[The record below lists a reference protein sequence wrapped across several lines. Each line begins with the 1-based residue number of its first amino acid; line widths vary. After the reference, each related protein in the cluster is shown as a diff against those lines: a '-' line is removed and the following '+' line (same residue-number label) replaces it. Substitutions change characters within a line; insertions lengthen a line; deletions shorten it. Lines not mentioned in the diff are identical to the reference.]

1 MKAAQNKN
9 INFPFKTAT
18 TTTTTN
24 QCFKSNIPA
33 NPVEN
38 FMPDLNVFAGQ
49 QNIFSYTPNQCNTIL
64 EIFIKPLANL

>member
-9 INFPFKTAT
+9 INFPFKTA
-18 TTTTTN
+18 TTTTN

-38 FMPDLNVFAGQ
+38 FMADFNVLAGQ

-64 EIFIKPLANL
+64 EILIIPLANL